1 LIKISAAQISK
12 CRTFDQMLLHWRVV
26 FVGQVYCLAG
36 SKNRLILLPRRQ
48 QRQVHFVAWL
58 AIKLSIFCC
67 HCQYHACWHHYLLHY
82 GMVERHGFFCLL
94 QGIGLFVR
102 NDMEFRFCYTKTGV
116 ADGSLL

>member
-1 LIKISAAQISK
+1 MCYAAIAA
-12 CRTFDQMLLHWRVV
+12 V
-26 FVGQVYCLAG
+26 F
-36 SKNRLILLPRRQ
+36 ILQ
-48 QRQVHFVAWL
+48 
-58 AIKLSIFCC
+58 K